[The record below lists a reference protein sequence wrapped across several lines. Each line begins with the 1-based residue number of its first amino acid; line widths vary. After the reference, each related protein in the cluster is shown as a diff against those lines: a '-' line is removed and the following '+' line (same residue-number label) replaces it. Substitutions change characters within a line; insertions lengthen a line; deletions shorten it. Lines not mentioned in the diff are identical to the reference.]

1 LKIARKYGDYGIN
14 SFDLA
19 EAAKILKDNAS
30 EGWLNVFAIHSGI
43 EHVNTPSIQQIY
55 ASRELSKIAPYIWY
69 GHHPHTVQGI
79 ENCGGSLIAHSL
91 GNFCFAGN
99 VADKNRPVIELTD
112 NNRMGMIL
120 VLNIVDNKLVG
131 HQEFLTHIGEDGE
144 IQILDE
150 TKALDDYSAKIKEA
164 DSNPVEYME
173 ARRAQR
179 SVYLARRKSMRN
191 LAWVLKRL
199 RPRYVRLM
207 LDNRSN
213 SKKYFTSVLAYLKQ
227 RGYEL

>member
-1 LKIARKYGDYGIN
+1 
-14 SFDLA
+14 
-19 EAAKILKDNAS
+19 
-30 EGWLNVFAIHSGI
+30 
-43 EHVNTPSIQQIY
+43 
-55 ASRELSKIAPYIWY
+55 
-69 GHHPHTVQGI
+69 
-79 ENCGGSLIAHSL
+79 
-91 GNFCFAGN
+91 
-99 VADKNRPVIELTD
+99 
-112 NNRMGMIL
+112 
-120 VLNIVDNKLVG
+120 
-131 HQEFLTHIGEDGE
+131 
-144 IQILDE
+144 
-150 TKALDDYSAKIKEA
+150 LDDYSAKIKEA